1 MTGGTMANL
10 RELPLTVIKLGG
22 GLMRIPGALD
32 LAARAIA
39 SAARR
44 RPLIVVP
51 GGGPFA
57 DAVRTLDA
65 ALGLSPSTAHW
76 MAILAMDQYAC
87 VIADRLDGGCIAWER
102 EGIREALAAGKV
114 PVLAP
119 FRWMR
124 AADVLP
130 HSWDVTGDS
139 IAAFVSGALD
149 ADLLVLL
156 KPIPGGT
163 ADLVDRGFSEV
174 LPAGV
179 RAVVLGPAELDR
191 LEEVLA
197 R

>member
-1 MTGGTMANL
+1 MANL